1 MRILLAR
8 GQKTY
13 LLVTVESMKTQRWAT
28 RAAAGTMILAFALTG
43 CSSEDSGDGQDSDT
57 EGQTS
62 ESAEA
67 QNESDD
73 AKSDDAESDDAESDD
88 EAGSDDGAEDAKSKD
103 STASSSSGLAADA
116 DLSKESPSV
125 TPKDA
130 VATAKAEAKDGTVH
144 GIELDFDE
152 RDKAWQYEVKII
164 DGTTDFDVEID
175 AETGDVVDVEKDSTD
190 DKEKAIDLNDPMT
203 FDEALKLAQDK
214 ASGRLDG
221 WKLDSDDDRIE
232 YQFDFDDKGEDIE
245 VSVDVESKNVTVDD

>member
-1 MRILLAR
+1 
-8 GQKTY
+8 
-13 LLVTVESMKTQRWAT
+13 
-28 RAAAGTMILAFALTG
+28 MILAFALTG
-43 CSSEDSGDGQDSDT
+43 CSSEDSGDDQASET

-73 AKSDDAESDDAESDD
+73 AESDD
-88 EAGSDDGAEDAKSKD
+88 EASSDDGAEDAKSQD

-164 DGTTDFDVEID
+164 EGTTDFDVEID

-190 DKEKAIDLNDPMT
+190 DKDKAVDLNDPMT

-232 YQFDFDDKGEDIE
+232 YQFDFDDKGEEIE

>member
-8 GQKTY
+8 GQSAY
-13 LLVTVESMKTQRWAT
+13 CVATVENMKTQKLAT

-43 CSSEDSGDGQDSDT
+43 CSNGDSDESQGSET
-57 EGQTS
+57 EEQTT
-62 ESAEA
+62 ETAEA
-67 QNESDD
+67 QNEASSDV
-73 AKSDDAESDDAESDD
+73 
-88 EAGSDDGAEDAKSKD
+88 GAEDEKSQD

-130 VATAKAEAKDGTVH
+130 IATAKKEAKGSTVH

-221 WKLDSDDDRIE
+221 WKLESDDGRIE
-232 YQFDFDDKGEDIE
+232 YQFDFDDKGEEIE
-245 VSVDVESKNVTVDD
+245 VSVDVESKNVSVDD